1 VPARDWTRVD
11 YYAVLGVPPA
21 ASGDEI
27 GVAFRALAK
36 QLHPDRGAASES
48 DAERFKAITAAYDVL
63 GDERLRHSYDEVRV
77 GTTAPHGA
85 RADNAGTGNGNAPT
99 LARTRTAPV
108 TAHQVPLPAETIR
121 RRAHRWITGGI
132 AVTIAGL
139 VVSALIVHLQVGER
153 QHRAGRIRTTATVV
167 VAQAGNQVR
176 FTTADG
182 SVVQV
187 REPDRVNAGTQRD
200 GQAVDVLYRPDRPT
214 DVLLVE
220 STTAR
225 DITLWVVAL
234 KMLVGGPVFLGVGIR
249 RLRQARAAAA
259 V

>member
-1 VPARDWTRVD
+1 MRARDWATVD
-11 YYAVLGVPPA
+11 YYAVLGVSPA
-21 ASGDEI
+21 ATGEEI

-36 QLHPDRGAASES
+36 QLHPDRGEASES

-77 GTTAPHGA
+77 GTTAQHGG
-85 RADNAGTGNGNAPT
+85 RADAAGTGRGNAPT
-99 LARTRTAPV
+99 VARTRTAPA
-108 TAHQVPLPAETIR
+108 TEQPAPLPAETVR
-121 RRAHRWITGGI
+121 RRAHRWIAAGI

-153 QHRAGRIRTTATVV
+153 QHRAGRIKTTATVV
-167 VAQAGNQVR
+167 VAQTGNEVR
-176 FTTADG
+176 FTTAGG

-187 REPDRVNAGTQRD
+187 PEPNRVNPGTQRD
-200 GQAVDVLYRPDRPT
+200 GQAVEVLYRPDRPT
-214 DVLLVE
+214 DVLLLE

-249 RLRQARAAAA
+249 RLRQAHAAAA